1 MTYVEKCA
9 AAFQP
14 EWATENVP
22 HLVTAARLEQNA
34 KGMDILLDTA
44 RMLKERGLT
53 FKWFVFGEGS
63 YREQM
68 AAYITQHHLQDHLIL
83 PGPVPNPY
91 PYVKHATLYVQTS
104 RFEGFGNSIAEAR
117 MLNTPVVTTAY
128 RGWEMQMKPGKNGMV
143 AEINAESVAD
153 AIAHLLLHPEEIET
167 IREYLKT
174 EVKGNPEELE
184 KFNKI
189 VLEEGA

>member
-1 MTYVEKCA
+1 
-9 AAFQP
+9 
-14 EWATENVP
+14 
-22 HLVTAARLEQNA
+22 
-34 KGMDILLDTA
+34 
-44 RMLKERGLT
+44 
-53 FKWFVFGEGS
+53 
-63 YREQM
+63 M
-68 AAYITQHHLQDHLIL
+68 A
-83 PGPVPNPY
+83 NPD

-117 MLNTPVVTTAY
+117 MLNTLVVTTAY
-128 RGWEMQMKPGKNGMV
+128 RGWEMQMKHGKNGMF

-189 VLEEGA
+189 VQEEGA